1 MAYGMYCAFRYVHP
15 SLYSYASTA
24 TDIASVKIKYEEG
37 FMAIPNTTMI
47 ITASIL
53 HEVMTMFQNNELIVT
68 HIQKPEQFWTSAD
81 QQLVIP
87 TNYSLC
93 VGFSFQT

>member
-1 MAYGMYCAFRYVHP
+1 MYCVFRYFHP
-15 SLYSYASTA
+15 TLYSCAFAA

-37 FMAIPNTTMI
+37 FVALPNSTMI

-53 HEVMTMFQNNELIVT
+53 DEVMTMFQNNELIIAY
-68 HIQKPEQFWTSAD
+68 IQKPELYWTTAD

>member
-1 MAYGMYCAFRYVHP
+1 MYCAFRYFHP
-15 SLYSYASTA
+15 TLCSYAFAA

-37 FMAIPNTTMI
+37 FLAIPNTTMI

-53 HEVMTMFQNNELIVT
+53 DEVMTMFPNNELIIT
-68 HIQKPEQFWTSAD
+68 YIQKPELYWTKAD
-81 QQLVIP
+81 QELVIP